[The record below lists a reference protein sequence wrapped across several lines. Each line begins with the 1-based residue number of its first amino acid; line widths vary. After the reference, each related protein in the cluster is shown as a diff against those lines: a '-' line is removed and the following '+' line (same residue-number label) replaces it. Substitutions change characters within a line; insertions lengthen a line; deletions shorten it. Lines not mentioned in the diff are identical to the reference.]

1 MSTSVI
7 RLTVPKLCQ
16 NAIDFGR
23 IGHILWSG
31 APSKLLK
38 TGPGSEAVELLE
50 LDSRA
55 PGNLYRLADFPTT
68 ERPDLMLWYL
78 WSKNRQEIPEGIYSH
93 ETALSLTL
101 GVRQWSEPLK

>member
-31 APSKLLK
+31 APFKLLK
-38 TGPGSEAVELLE
+38 TGPGSKAMELLE
-50 LDSRA
+50 R
-55 PGNLYRLADFPTT
+55 
-68 ERPDLMLWYL
+68 
-78 WSKNRQEIPEGIYSH
+78 YSLLEKQARSFYYGFH
-93 ETALSLTL
+93 
-101 GVRQWSEPLK
+101 WF